1 MNLVSPNRTLEGEV
15 AHRIEGCYGVYV
27 EDEPKHYTVSE
38 AARVLGIT
46 EAAVRA
52 RINRGKLESEKV
64 ENTVYVR
71 LDSDTTPVNAGD
83 QTALVEAL
91 RDQVG
96 MLKHQ
101 LNTEQAASAE
111 LRRII
116 AALTSRIPELEAP
129 RQEPPEVPTEDT
141 EQPVRVESQ
150 AAVRQAQEGAERPWW
165 RRMFGSWASEKC
177 KTSELRLIGFL
188 GSPRPHSPGPEGKNV
203 HFL

>member
-1 MNLVSPNRTLEGEV
+1 
-15 AHRIEGCYGVYV
+15 V
-27 EDEPKHYTVSE
+27 EDETKHYTVSE

-71 LDSDTTPVNAGD
+71 LDSDTTPVNSGD

-96 MLKHQ
+96 MLKQQ

-129 RQEPPEVPTEDT
+129 RQEPPELPTEGT
-141 EQPVRVESQ
+141 EQPVRVESR
-150 AAVRQAQEGAERPWW
+150 AVGQAQEGAERPWW
-165 RRMFGSWASEKC
+165 RRMFG
-177 KTSELRLIGFL
+177 G
-188 GSPRPHSPGPEGKNV
+188 
-203 HFL
+203 

>member
-1 MNLVSPNRTLEGEV
+1 
-15 AHRIEGCYGVYV
+15 V

-71 LDSDTTPVNAGD
+71 LDSDTTPVNSGD
-83 QTALVEAL
+83 QTALVEVL

-96 MLKHQ
+96 MLKQQ
-101 LNTEQAASAE
+101 LNTEQTASAE

-129 RQEPPEVPTEDT
+129 RQEPPEAPTVGT
-141 EQPVRVESQ
+141 EQPVKVESQ
-150 AAVRQAQEGAERPWW
+150 AAVGQAQKGAERSWW
-165 RRMFGSWASEKC
+165 RRMFGS
-177 KTSELRLIGFL
+177 
-188 GSPRPHSPGPEGKNV
+188 
-203 HFL
+203 

>member
-15 AHRIEGCYGVYV
+15 ARCVEGCYGVYV

-129 RQEPPEVPTEDT
+129 RQEPPEAPTEDT

-165 RRMFGSWASEKC
+165 RRMFGS
-177 KTSELRLIGFL
+177 
-188 GSPRPHSPGPEGKNV
+188 
-203 HFL
+203 

>member
-15 AHRIEGCYGVYV
+15 ARCLEGCYGVYV
-27 EDEPKHYTVSE
+27 EDGPKHYTVSE

-71 LDSDTTPVNAGD
+71 LDSDTTPVNTGD

-129 RQEPPEVPTEDT
+129 RQEPPEAPTEDT

-150 AAVRQAQEGAERPWW
+150 AAVGQAQEGAERPWW
-165 RRMFGSWASEKC
+165 RRMFG
-177 KTSELRLIGFL
+177 G
-188 GSPRPHSPGPEGKNV
+188 
-203 HFL
+203 

>member
-1 MNLVSPNRTLEGEV
+1 MNLVSSNRTLEGEV
-15 AHRIEGCYGVYV
+15 AHCVEGCYGVYV
-27 EDEPKHYTVSE
+27 EDESKHYTVSE

-52 RINRGKLESEKV
+52 RINRGKLESEKI

-71 LDSDTTPVNAGD
+71 LDSDTTPVNTGD
-83 QTALVEAL
+83 QTVLVEAL

-101 LNTEQAASAE
+101 LDTEQAASAE

-116 AALTSRIPELEAP
+116 AALTSRIPELEAH
-129 RQEPPEVPTEDT
+129 RQEPPQEAPTEDT

-150 AAVRQAQEGAERPWW
+150 TAVRQAQEGAERPWW
-165 RRMFGSWASEKC
+165 RRMFGS
-177 KTSELRLIGFL
+177 
-188 GSPRPHSPGPEGKNV
+188 
-203 HFL
+203 

>member
-1 MNLVSPNRTLEGEV
+1 
-15 AHRIEGCYGVYV
+15 V
-27 EDEPKHYTVSE
+27 EDELKHYTVSE

-46 EAAVRA
+46 EAAIRA

-71 LDSDTTPVNAGD
+71 LDPDTTPVNSGD

-129 RQEPPEVPTEDT
+129 RQEPPEAPTEGT
-141 EQPVRVESQ
+141 EQPVRVEESQ
-150 AAVRQAQEGAERPWW
+150 AVVRQAQEGAERPWW
-165 RRMFGSWASEKC
+165 RRMFGS
-177 KTSELRLIGFL
+177 
-188 GSPRPHSPGPEGKNV
+188 
-203 HFL
+203 

>member
-15 AHRIEGCYGVYV
+15 ARCVEGCYGVYV
-27 EDEPKHYTVSE
+27 GDESKHYTVSE

-71 LDSDTTPVNAGD
+71 LDSDTTPVNSGD

-96 MLKHQ
+96 MLKQQ

-129 RQEPPEVPTEDT
+129 RQEPQEAPTEDT
-141 EQPVRVESQ
+141 EQPSRVESQ
-150 AAVRQAQEGAERPWW
+150 AAVRQAQEGTERPWW
-165 RRMFGSWASEKC
+165 RKMFGS
-177 KTSELRLIGFL
+177 
-188 GSPRPHSPGPEGKNV
+188 
-203 HFL
+203 

>member
-1 MNLVSPNRTLEGEV
+1 
-15 AHRIEGCYGVYV
+15 V

-71 LDSDTTPVNAGD
+71 LDSDTTPVNTGD

-96 MLKHQ
+96 MLKQQ

-129 RQEPPEVPTEDT
+129 RQEPPEATTEATTEGT

-150 AAVRQAQEGAERPWW
+150 ATVEQAQEGARRPWW
-165 RRMFGSWASEKC
+165 RRVFGS
-177 KTSELRLIGFL
+177 
-188 GSPRPHSPGPEGKNV
+188 
-203 HFL
+203 

>member
-1 MNLVSPNRTLEGEV
+1 M
-15 AHRIEGCYGVYV
+15 
-27 EDEPKHYTVSE
+27 EDAPKHYTVSE

-64 ENTVYVR
+64 GNTVYVR
-71 LDSDTTPVNAGD
+71 LDSDATPVNAGD

-91 RDQVG
+91 RDQVS
-96 MLKHQ
+96 MLKQQ
-101 LNTEQAASAE
+101 LNTEQAASGE

-129 RQEPPEVPTEDT
+129 RQEPPEAPTEGA

-150 AAVRQAQEGAERPWW
+150 AAVGQTQEGAERPWW
-165 RRMFGSWASEKC
+165 RRIFGS
-177 KTSELRLIGFL
+177 
-188 GSPRPHSPGPEGKNV
+188 
-203 HFL
+203 

>member
-1 MNLVSPNRTLEGEV
+1 M
-15 AHRIEGCYGVYV
+15 

-129 RQEPPEVPTEDT
+129 RQEPPEATTEGT

-150 AAVRQAQEGAERPWW
+150 AAVGQAQEGAERPWW
-165 RRMFGSWASEKC
+165 RRMFGS
-177 KTSELRLIGFL
+177 
-188 GSPRPHSPGPEGKNV
+188 
-203 HFL
+203 

>member
-15 AHRIEGCYGVYV
+15 ARCVEGCYGVYV

-71 LDSDTTPVNAGD
+71 LDSDTTPVNTGD

-129 RQEPPEVPTEDT
+129 RQEPEAPTEDT

-150 AAVRQAQEGAERPWW
+150 AVGQAQEGAERPWW
-165 RRMFGSWASEKC
+165 RRMFGS
-177 KTSELRLIGFL
+177 
-188 GSPRPHSPGPEGKNV
+188 
-203 HFL
+203 